1 MTLLVTAFAIATA
14 LVIGLHIWA
23 LNRSAAEVEELGQ
36 LLAFED
42 QEQHPH
48 PPGDR
53 RKG

>member
-36 LLAFED
+36 LLVFEE
-42 QEQHPH
+42 QERPSSSVPDKRQS
-48 PPGDR
+48 
-53 RKG
+53 